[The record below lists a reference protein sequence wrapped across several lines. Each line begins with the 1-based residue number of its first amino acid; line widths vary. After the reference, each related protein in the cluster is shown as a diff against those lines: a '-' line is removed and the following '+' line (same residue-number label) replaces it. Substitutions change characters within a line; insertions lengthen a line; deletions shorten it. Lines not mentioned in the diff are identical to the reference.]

1 MIKKYKKNNDP
12 KVVSNTQHTISTPTA
27 STNIVDKPIKPNYV
41 SGIEDYVRKGQI
53 LHAVKIMRDTNEM
66 SIMQCKEIIDTYR
79 ETGNWDHFKYAFHP
93 KDLAQKIVNKL
104 QDKNLLSDDC
114 SISGLIYL
122 IDKTIRYNE

>member
-1 MIKKYKKNNDP
+1 MKKTKKIKNNNS
-12 KVVSNTQHTISTPTA
+12 KASNNTQPT
-27 STNIVDKPIKPNYV
+27 TTYIQDTPIKPNYV
-41 SGIEDYVRKGQI
+41 SGIEAYVRKGQI

-93 KDLAQKIVNKL
+93 KDLAKRIVNMM
-104 QDKNLLSDDC
+104 QDNNLLSDDC

-122 IDKTIRYNE
+122 IDKIISYDK

>member
-1 MIKKYKKNNDP
+1 MKKTKRRKNNNS
-12 KVVSNTQHTISTPTA
+12 KASSNTPPTN
-27 STNIVDKPIKPNYV
+27 TYIQDKPIKPNYV
-41 SGIEDYVRKGQI
+41 SGIEGYVRKGQI
-53 LHAVKIMRDTNEM
+53 LQAVKIMRDTNEM

-93 KDLAQKIVNKL
+93 KDLAKKIVHKL

>member
-1 MIKKYKKNNDP
+1 MKRKKNNNR
-12 KVVSNTQHTISTPTA
+12 KVFNNTQ
-27 STNIVDKPIKPNYV
+27 STNTYIQDKPIKPNYV
-41 SGIEDYVRKGQI
+41 SGIEGYVRKGQI
-53 LHAVKIMRDTNEM
+53 LQAVKIMRDTNEM

-93 KDLAQKIVNKL
+93 KDLAKRIVNMM
-104 QDKNLLSDDC
+104 QDNNLLSDDC

>member
-1 MIKKYKKNNDP
+1 MKKYKKNNH
-12 KVVSNTQHTISTPTA
+12 KVVNNQPT
-27 STNIVDKPIKPNYV
+27 KPNYV
-41 SGIEDYVRKGQI
+41 SGIEAYVRKGQI

-93 KDLAQKIVNKL
+93 KDLAERIVNMMK
-104 QDKNLLSDDC
+104 DKNLLSDDC

>member
-1 MIKKYKKNNDP
+1 MKKTKRRKNNNS
-12 KVVSNTQHTISTPTA
+12 KASSNTPPTN
-27 STNIVDKPIKPNYV
+27 TYIQDKPIKPNYV
-41 SGIEDYVRKGQI
+41 SGIEGYVRKGQI
-53 LHAVKIMRDTNEM
+53 LQAVKIMRDTNEM

-93 KDLAQKIVNKL
+93 KDLAKRIVNMM
-104 QDKNLLSDDC
+104 QDNNLLSDDC

>member
-1 MIKKYKKNNDP
+1 MKKTKRKNNNH
-12 KVVSNTQHTISTPTA
+12 KVVSNTPPTN
-27 STNIVDKPIKPNYV
+27 TYIQDKPIKPNYV
-41 SGIEDYVRKGQI
+41 SGIEGYVRKGQI
-53 LHAVKIMRDTNEM
+53 LQAVKIMRDTNEM

-93 KDLAQKIVNKL
+93 KDLAKRIVNMM
-104 QDKNLLSDDC
+104 QDNNLLSDDC

>member
-1 MIKKYKKNNDP
+1 MKEIEICKMKKYKKNNH
-12 KVVSNTQHTISTPTA
+12 KVVNNQPITIVEKPT
-27 STNIVDKPIKPNYV
+27 KPNYV

-93 KDLAQKIVNKL
+93 KDLAKRIVNMM
-104 QDKNLLSDDC
+104 QDNNLLSDDC

>member
-1 MIKKYKKNNDP
+1 MKETEICKMKKYKKNNH
-12 KVVSNTQHTISTPTA
+12 KVVNKQPINIMEKPT
-27 STNIVDKPIKPNYV
+27 KPNYV

-93 KDLAQKIVNKL
+93 KDLAKRIVNMM
-104 QDKNLLSDDC
+104 QDNNLLSDDC

>member
-1 MIKKYKKNNDP
+1 MKKTKRKNNNH
-12 KVVSNTQHTISTPTA
+12 KVVSNTPPTN
-27 STNIVDKPIKPNYV
+27 TYIQDTPIKPNYV
-41 SGIEDYVRKGQI
+41 SGIEGYVRKGQI
-53 LHAVKIMRDTNEM
+53 LQAVKIMRDTNEM

-93 KDLAQKIVNKL
+93 KDLAKRIVNMM
-104 QDKNLLSDDC
+104 QDNNLLSDDC